1 MKTICFITT
10 SRADFVTLNELI
22 KEVIKEFFLIQLI
35 ISGLRLYNVLENLL
49 REGKKNIKKK
59 ILDYLEH

>member
-22 KEVIKEFFLIQLI
+22 KEVIKESFLMRLI

-49 REGKKNIKKK
+49 RERKKK
-59 ILDYLEH
+59 YQEKNT